1 MNIVAFKFKSKFYDE
16 DEQNKLMSKLKNA
29 TTIEEIEIIF
39 NKLYDNMT
47 KVLWNNL
54 AKKFMPPLS
63 MDDMMDV
70 FQDAWIKVIDSRY
83 NYDSSKKAYN
93 WIYTIFKNL
102 IIDKLRS
109 IDRKRTNSIDEK
121 NEDNEIKYDVKS
133 DDTDLADSN
142 ILDNEKAYFIKKAI
156 DSLDDKLDKD
166 IIYMRIF
173 QEMKFDEIS
182 KELNIPIATIHYK
195 LNKSLNL
202 LRKKLNFLVN

>member
-1 MNIVAFKFKSKFYDE
+1 MNIVAFKFKSKIYDE
-16 DEQNKLMSKLKNA
+16 DEQNKLMSNLKNA
-29 TTIEEIEIIF
+29 TTIEEIEILF

-54 AKKFMPPLS
+54 AKKFIPPLS
-63 MDDMMDV
+63 MDDMKDV

-93 WIYTIFKNL
+93 WIYTIFKNM
-102 IIDKLRS
+102 IIDKIRS
-109 IDRKRTNSIDEK
+109 NDRKRTNSIDEK

-142 ILDNEKAYFIKKAI
+142 ILDNEKTYFIKKAI
-156 DSLDDKLDKD
+156 DSLDDKLEKE

-173 QEMKFDEIS
+173 QDKKFDEIS

-195 LNKSLNL
+195 LNKSLNI

>member
-1 MNIVAFKFKSKFYDE
+1 MNIVAFKFKSKLYDE
-16 DEQNKLMSKLKNA
+16 EEQNKLMSKLKNA
-29 TTIEEIEIIF
+29 TTIEEIEILF

-63 MDDMMDV
+63 MDDMMDI

-83 NYDSSKKAYN
+83 NYDSTKKAYN
-93 WIYTIFKNL
+93 WIYTIFKNM
-102 IIDKLRS
+102 IIDKIRS
-109 IDRKRTNSIDEK
+109 NDRKKTNSIDEK

-133 DDTDLADSN
+133 DDNDLADSN

-173 QEMKFDEIS
+173 QEKKFDEIS
-182 KELNIPIATIHYK
+182 KELNIPIASIHYK
-195 LNKSLNL
+195 LNKSLNI

>member
-1 MNIVAFKFKSKFYDE
+1 MNIVAFKFKSKLYDE
-16 DEQNKLMSKLKNA
+16 DEQNKLMSNLKNA
-29 TTIEEIEIIF
+29 TTIEEIEILF

-54 AKKFMPPLS
+54 AKKFIPPLS
-63 MDDMMDV
+63 MDDMKDV

-93 WIYTIFKNL
+93 WIYTIFKNM
-102 IIDKLRS
+102 IIDKIRS
-109 IDRKRTNSIDEK
+109 NDRKRTNSIDEK

-142 ILDNEKAYFIKKAI
+142 ILDNEKTYFIKKAI
-156 DSLDDKLDKD
+156 DSLDDKLEKE

-173 QEMKFDEIS
+173 QEKKYDEIS

-195 LNKSLNL
+195 LNKSLNI

>member
-1 MNIVAFKFKSKFYDE
+1 MNIVAFKFKSKLYDE
-16 DEQNKLMSKLKNA
+16 EEQNKLMSKLKNA
-29 TTIEEIEIIF
+29 TTIEEIEILF

-63 MDDMMDV
+63 MDDMMDI

-83 NYDSSKKAYN
+83 NYDSTKKAYN
-93 WIYTIFKNL
+93 WIYTIFKNM
-102 IIDKLRS
+102 IIDKIRS
-109 IDRKRTNSIDEK
+109 NDRKKTNSIDEK

-133 DDTDLADSN
+133 DDNDLADSN

-173 QEMKFDEIS
+173 QEKKFDEIS

-195 LNKSLNL
+195 LNKSLNI

>member
-1 MNIVAFKFKSKFYDE
+1 MNIVAFKFKSKIYDE
-16 DEQNKLMSKLKNA
+16 DEQNKLMSNLKNA
-29 TTIEEIEIIF
+29 TTIEEIEILF

-54 AKKFMPPLS
+54 AKKFIPPLS
-63 MDDMMDV
+63 MDDMKDV

-93 WIYTIFKNL
+93 WIYTIFKNM
-102 IIDKLRS
+102 IIDKIRS
-109 IDRKRTNSIDEK
+109 NDRKRTNSIDEK

-142 ILDNEKAYFIKKAI
+142 ILDNEKTYFIKKAI
-156 DSLDDKLDKD
+156 DSLDDKLEKE

-173 QEMKFDEIS
+173 QEKKFDEIS

-195 LNKSLNL
+195 LNKSLNI

>member
-1 MNIVAFKFKSKFYDE
+1 MNIVAFKFKSKLYDE
-16 DEQNKLMSKLKNA
+16 EEQNKLMSKLKNA
-29 TTIEEIEIIF
+29 TTIEEIEILF

-63 MDDMMDV
+63 MDDMMDI

-83 NYDSSKKAYN
+83 NYDSTKKAYN
-93 WIYTIFKNL
+93 WIYTIFKNM
-102 IIDKLRS
+102 IIDKIRS
-109 IDRKRTNSIDEK
+109 NDRKKTNSIDEK

-133 DDTDLADSN
+133 DDNDLADSN

-173 QEMKFDEIS
+173 QEKKFDEIS
-182 KELNIPIATIHYK
+182 KELNIPIETIHYK
-195 LNKSLNL
+195 LNKSLNI

>member
-1 MNIVAFKFKSKFYDE
+1 MNIVAFKFKSKLYDE
-16 DEQNKLMSKLKNA
+16 EEQNKLMSKLKNA
-29 TTIEEIEIIF
+29 TTIEEIEILF

-63 MDDMMDV
+63 MDDMMDI

-83 NYDSSKKAYN
+83 NYDSTKKAYN
-93 WIYTIFKNL
+93 WIYTIFKNM
-102 IIDKLRS
+102 IIDKIRS
-109 IDRKRTNSIDEK
+109 NDRKKTNRIDEK

-133 DDTDLADSN
+133 DDNDLADSN

-173 QEMKFDEIS
+173 QEKKFDEIS

-195 LNKSLNL
+195 LNKSLNI

>member
-1 MNIVAFKFKSKFYDE
+1 MNIVAFKFKSKLYDE
-16 DEQNKLMSKLKNA
+16 EEQNKLMSKLKNA
-29 TTIEEIEIIF
+29 TTIEEIEILF

-63 MDDMMDV
+63 MDDMMDI

-83 NYDSSKKAYN
+83 NYDSTKKAYN
-93 WIYTIFKNL
+93 WIYTIFKNM
-102 IIDKLRS
+102 IIDKIRS
-109 IDRKRTNSIDEK
+109 NERKKTNSIDEK

-133 DDTDLADSN
+133 DDNDLADSN

-173 QEMKFDEIS
+173 QEKKFDEIS

-195 LNKSLNL
+195 LNKSLNI